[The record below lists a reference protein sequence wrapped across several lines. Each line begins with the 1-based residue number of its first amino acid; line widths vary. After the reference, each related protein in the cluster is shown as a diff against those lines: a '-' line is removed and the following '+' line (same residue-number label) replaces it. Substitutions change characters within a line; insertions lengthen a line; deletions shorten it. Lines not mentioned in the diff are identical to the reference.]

1 MIINVSRASGIS
13 KDWGRCL
20 TRRGAVV
27 GVKDGASSA
36 TQMDPGRERMQSIS
50 PPTSLPTP
58 FLLPKSHW
66 SVSLGE
72 TWRQAQNEIIKH
84 KLSININE
92 RLADVTSSH
101 QALYLLLQQLF
112 FFFAVN
118 GNAVLDIS
126 VLLWASSF
134 LCLYSFGPELLPSKF
149 PFMISFSRPGTH
161 YVEWSLHSRK
171 GHHPVDSAHWSLLL
185 CCPVSR

>member
-1 MIINVSRASGIS
+1 MESHLPHRWILAGKGCSP
-13 KDWGRCL
+13 
-20 TRRGAVV
+20 
-27 GVKDGASSA
+27 SA
-36 TQMDPGRERMQSIS
+36 L
-50 PPTSLPTP
+50 PPHCPPLPTP
-58 FLLPKSHW
+58 KASLVCHW
-66 SVSLGE
+66 E
-72 TWRQAQNEIIKH
+72 RQAWRQAQNEIIKH

-101 QALYLLLQQLF
+101 QPLYVLLQLPF
-112 FFFAVN
+112 YFAVN

-126 VLLWASSF
+126 VLPRASSF
-134 LCLYSFGPELLPSKF
+134 LFIFFAPELLPYKF

-185 CCPVSR
+185 CCPVPR